1 MTIKT
6 KTTSNISIDDILFE
20 IYELFKL
27 RYSYITKNLLFSP
40 QVINCLT
47 DNDQDIESHQHF
59 SARLHYINEPYFL
72 LHSMGPI
79 TRSIRRFEDVV

>member
-27 RYSYITKNLLFSP
+27 RYSDITKHLLFSP

-47 DNDQDIESHQHF
+47 DNDQDMESHKRF
-59 SARLHYINEPYFL
+59 SARLYYINELNFD
-72 LHSMGPI
+72 LHLIVSLQNI
-79 TRSIRRFEDVV
+79 WDKKS